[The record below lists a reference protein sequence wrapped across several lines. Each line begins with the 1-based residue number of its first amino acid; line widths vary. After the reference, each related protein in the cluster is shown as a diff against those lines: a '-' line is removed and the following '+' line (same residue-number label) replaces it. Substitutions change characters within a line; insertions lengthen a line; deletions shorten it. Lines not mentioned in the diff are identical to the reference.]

1 MLSDVGDLARMR
13 YGVRKLAELV
23 QQPAIVGITDMD
35 DEAPMLMGR
44 DPSAD
49 GSTSNAAF
57 PSRMPPAQVLA
68 MSDDELDA
76 WMVFNCGDG
85 IHTTG
90 SCRMG
95 SPDDPRSVVDS
106 DGRVIGL
113 QGLRVADA
121 SIMPDVRAVTF
132 CLCLRADSLSPLVVF
147 VDCTRKYSLVEHRDR
162 RECGGEDHRG
172 ARAADR
178 RRHGHRTPVTG
189 HGRARQ
195 PHRRQRQRVHRGTAS
210 NARVS
215 LVHRPRQAS
224 HVCGARHLHFFWLS
238 TVAKNPFIGR
248 LVLALSTGQLAGRP
262 ACNNATPFCVALSRQ
277 ASAAARQ

>member
-23 QQPAIVGITDMD
+23 QQPAIVGITDMA

-57 PSRMPPAQVLA
+57 PSRMPPAEVLA

-95 SPDDPRSVVDS
+95 SPDDPLAVVS
-106 DGRVIGL
+106 PAGEVFGVEA
-113 QGLRVADA
+113 LRVADA
-121 SIMPDVRAVTF
+121 SIMPRITNGNLNAPTIMLAEKLADAVRGRAPLPRPEGPLAEVGAGEGGRQRPGPPARAV
-132 CLCLRADSLSPLVVF
+132 
-147 VDCTRKYSLVEHRDR
+147 
-162 RECGGEDHRG
+162 
-172 ARAADR
+172 
-178 RRHGHRTPVTG
+178 
-189 HGRARQ
+189 
-195 PHRRQRQRVHRGTAS
+195 
-210 NARVS
+210 
-215 LVHRPRQAS
+215 
-224 HVCGARHLHFFWLS
+224 
-238 TVAKNPFIGR
+238 
-248 LVLALSTGQLAGRP
+248 AG
-262 ACNNATPFCVALSRQ
+262 
-277 ASAAARQ
+277 